1 MSDEG
6 YYILIDGVEYPLPEE
21 VYDLIHTTSIE
32 RDAYKE
38 YLEGKLSEEDLMAMF
53 PDLKLK
59 AIQLNFNKN

>member
-6 YYILIDGVEYPLPEE
+6 YYILIEGIQYPLPEE
-21 VYDLIHTTSIE
+21 VYDLMEMVSLE
-32 RDAYKE
+32 RDTYKE
-38 YLEGKLSEEDLMAMF
+38 YLEGKISEEDLMVMY